1 MTIIVIVIIVLL
13 CAVAAV
19 IGWVIGSGAARNAL
33 EIETQERNAA
43 QARERDRALSVI
55 DALNAQREHEAEEA
69 RATISDLRV
78 QLVERTE
85 RYDRMDI
92 QWRDAQQTIK
102 AQNATIAE
110 LRAPAAPVA
119 LDVAAGQSQEVV
131 YEVKTPKRP
140 RKTVAKASNAA
151 GNDGTQ

>member
-1 MTIIVIVIIVLL
+1 MTIVVIIGIVLVL
-13 CAVAAV
+13 CAIAAT
-19 IGWVIGSGAARNAL
+19 IGWIAGSGAARNAL

-55 DALNAQREHEAEEA
+55 DALNAQRQHEAEEA

-78 QLVERTE
+78 QLAERTE

-92 QWRDAQQTIK
+92 AWRDAQQTIK
-102 AQNATIAE
+102 AQNGTIAE
-110 LRAPAAPVA
+110 LRASLAPVA

-140 RKTVAKASNAA
+140 TRKKAVEEHI
-151 GNDGTQ
+151 

>member
-43 QARERDRALSVI
+43 QARERERALSVI
-55 DALNAQREHEAEEA
+55 DALNAQREHDASEA

-78 QLVERTE
+78 QLAERTE
-85 RYDRMDI
+85 RYDRMDMA
-92 QWRDAQQTIK
+92 WRDAQQTIK

-110 LRAPAAPVA
+110 LRASLAPVA
-119 LDVAAGQSQEVV
+119 ASTATSTPQEVV

-140 RKTVAKASNAA
+140 RKTVARASNAT
-151 GNDGTQ
+151 GNDGAQ